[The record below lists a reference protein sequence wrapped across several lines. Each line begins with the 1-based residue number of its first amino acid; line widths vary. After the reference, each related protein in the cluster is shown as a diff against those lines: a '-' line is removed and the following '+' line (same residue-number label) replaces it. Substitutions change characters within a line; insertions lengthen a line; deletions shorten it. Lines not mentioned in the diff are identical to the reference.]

1 MAADRD
7 HTMDETAPDGID
19 VSILIPTWNE
29 RDNLAA
35 LLPAVRAVM
44 DPRPESY
51 ELVIIDR
58 DSEDGTAAYAAEA
71 GCRVLSDPGGKGAAL
86 RKGIH
91 TARGDIVV
99 TMDADLSHKPAE
111 LGLLIEGI
119 HAGYD
124 VCVGSRFVQG
134 GGTADMEWYRYLGNR
149 FFLALV
155 NLIWRMDYSDLCY
168 GYRSFRREAFLS
180 LDMDAD
186 GFDIETELSIR
197 AAEQDL
203 KILEVPSFEKAR
215 RHGNSRLK
223 SFQDGWRIL
232 HTIIHEALPW

>member
-1 MAADRD
+1 MA
-7 HTMDETAPDGID
+7 ENAPDSPD

-29 RDNLAA
+29 RDNLEA
-35 LLPAVRAVM
+35 LLPSVREVM
-44 DPRPESY
+44 DARPESY
-51 ELVIIDR
+51 EIIIIDR
-58 DSEDGTAAYAAEA
+58 DSEDGTATYAETA
-71 GCRVLSDPGGKGAAL
+71 GCRVLSDPGGKGTAL

-91 TARGDIVV
+91 ASDGSIVV

-134 GGTADMEWYRYLGNR
+134 GGTEDMEWYRFLGNR
-149 FFLALV
+149 FFLGLV
-155 NLIWRMDYSDLCY
+155 NLIWGMNYSDLCY

-180 LDMDAD
+180 LDLDAE

-197 AAEQDL
+197 AAQQDL

-215 RHGNSRLK
+215 RHGDSRLK
-223 SFQDGWRIL
+223 SIQDGWRIL
-232 HTIIHEALPW
+232 HTIIHEAMPW